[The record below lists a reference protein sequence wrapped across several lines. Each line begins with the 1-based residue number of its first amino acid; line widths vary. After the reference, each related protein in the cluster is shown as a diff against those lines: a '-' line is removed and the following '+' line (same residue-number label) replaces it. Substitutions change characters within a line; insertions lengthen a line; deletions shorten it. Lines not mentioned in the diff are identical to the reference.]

1 MSAMNTET
9 TRMSLSHAD
18 CERIQKAAN
27 EGNLYIG
34 KPKSK
39 EVRRGQ
45 VYIAD
50 LGTGQGSEQQG
61 IRPVLIIQN
70 DIGNH
75 FGSTVLVVPITSQNK
90 REMPTHFRIS
100 SGTAGLTK
108 DSTALVEQMRT
119 VDKSRLK
126 NCIGCFTAD
135 MMNDVNSRIMIQV
148 GIG

>member
-1 MSAMNTET
+1 MNTMSTGT
-9 TRMSLSHAD
+9 TRISLSHAD
-18 CERIQKAAN
+18 CERIQKVAN
-27 EGNLYIG
+27 EGNLYVG

-75 FGSTVLVVPITSQNK
+75 FGNTVLVVPITSQNK
-90 REMPTHFRIS
+90 REMPTHLRIS
-100 SGTAGLTK
+100 SGIAGLTK

-135 MMNDVNSRIMIQV
+135 MMNDVNSKIMIQV

>member
-1 MSAMNTET
+1 MRT
-9 TRMSLSHAD
+9 SLSHAD

-27 EGNLYIG
+27 EGNLYVG
-34 KPKSK
+34 KPK

-50 LGTGQGSEQQG
+50 LGTGRGSEQQG
-61 IRPVLIIQN
+61 IRPVLIVQN

-75 FGSTVLVVPITSQNK
+75 FGNTVLVVPITSQMK
-90 REMPTHFRIS
+90 KDMPTHVQIS
-100 SGTAGLTK
+100 QGTAGLAK

-126 NCIGCFTAD
+126 NYIGAFTSD
-135 MMNDVNSRIMIQV
+135 MMNVVNSKIMLQV
-148 GIG
+148 GIR

>member
-1 MSAMNTET
+1 MSIET

-18 CERIQKAAN
+18 CERMQKAAN

-34 KPKSK
+34 KPKFK

-61 IRPVLIIQN
+61 IRPVLIVQN

-75 FGSTVLVVPITSQNK
+75 FGNTVLVVPITSQMK
-90 REMPTHFRIS
+90 KDMPTHVRIAQ
-100 SGTAGLTK
+100 GTAGLTK

-126 NCIGCFTAD
+126 NYIGAFTSD
-135 MMNDVNSRIMIQV
+135 MMSVVNSKIMLQV

>member
-1 MSAMNTET
+1 MRTMET
-9 TRMSLSHAD
+9 TSIRTSLSHAD
-18 CERIQKAAN
+18 CERIQKAAS
-27 EGNLYIG
+27 EGNLYVG
-34 KPKSK
+34 RPK
-39 EVRRGQ
+39 EIRRGQ

-70 DIGNH
+70 DVGNH

-90 REMPTHFRIS
+90 REMPTHLRIS
-100 SGTAGLTK
+100 SGIAGLTK

-126 NCIGCFTAD
+126 NCIGCLTAD